1 MAAKNSNTQNMGMD
15 LKEASK
21 VGRPSRLRDIKLVL
35 RFIPHTKTVTPG
47 EVIEIARGTLI
58 LHSPFHLPLWAR
70 SSGIATGKTFPD
82 PLAYWLETMLKMS
95 MRVKLEMEAIVT
107 ERCGPRA

>member
-1 MAAKNSNTQNMGMD
+1 MAARNSNTQNMGMD

-47 EVIEIARGTLI
+47 EVIEKIARGTLI
-58 LHSPFHLPLWAR
+58 LHSPFPFAFV
-70 SSGIATGKTFPD
+70 G
-82 PLAYWLETMLKMS
+82 
-95 MRVKLEMEAIVT
+95 
-107 ERCGPRA
+107 